1 MHLENV
7 TDILVHM
14 SLNEITYC
22 SECKS
27 MSPCF
32 KQLNTEELTRANE
45 NKVQIQF
52 KKGEIIS
59 KQGSFVTHV
68 MYLKNG
74 FAKVY
79 KETSQEH
86 NLILDI
92 IPAGK
97 LIGLT
102 SLFNQDT
109 IARFSVA
116 ALDHAT
122 VCSIDRKT
130 IEALIHQNS
139 QFAESIVRSLNQES
153 LQFYDKMASITQ
165 KQMNGR
171 VADAILYL
179 SENIFNSQKFKMILS
194 RKDLAEFTGM
204 SMMSVVRTLKE
215 FKSAHIIEDKDGHI
229 EIKDIKTLKQ
239 ISIKG

>member
-1 MHLENV
+1 MDQVENIHCISCKFKS
-7 TDILVHM
+7 TCFQKLNQDEL
-14 SLNEITYC
+14 SL
-22 SECKS
+22 
-27 MSPCF
+27 
-32 KQLNTEELTRANE
+32 ANE

-59 KQGSFVTHV
+59 KQGSFVTHI
-68 MYLKNG
+68 MYLKDG

-79 KETSQEH
+79 KETSLEN

-92 IPAGK
+92 IPAGQ

-102 SLFNQDT
+102 SLFNQDN

-116 ALDHAT
+116 ALDHT
-122 VCSIDRKT
+122 RVCSIDRKT
-130 IEALIHQNS
+130 VEKLIHQNS
-139 QFAESIVRSLNQES
+139 QFAESIITSLNKES
-153 LQFYDKMASITQ
+153 LQFYDKMASLTQ

-179 SENIFNSQKFKMILS
+179 SESIFNSYKFKMILS

-204 SMMSVVRTLKE
+204 STMSVVRTLKE
-215 FKSAHIIEDKDGHI
+215 FKTANI
-229 EIKDIKTLKQ
+229 IKDNNGVVEILDKSTLEQ

>member
-1 MHLENV
+1 MSQDENINC
-7 TDILVHM
+7 TSCKFM
-14 SLNEITYC
+14 ST
-22 SECKS
+22 
-27 MSPCF
+27 CF
-32 KQLNTEELTRANE
+32 RQLNKDELALASE

-79 KETSQEH
+79 KETSLEN

-92 IPAGK
+92 IPPGK

-102 SLFNQDT
+102 SLFNQDN

-116 ALDHAT
+116 ALDNT
-122 VCSIDRKT
+122 KVCSIDRKT
-130 IEALIHQNS
+130 IEKLIHQNS
-139 QFAESIVRSLNQES
+139 QFAESIITSLNKES

-179 SENIFNSQKFKMILS
+179 AENIFNSTRFRMILS
-194 RKDLAEFTGM
+194 RKELAEFTGM
-204 SMMSVVRTLKE
+204 SMMSVVRTIKNMKNE
-215 FKSAHIIEDKDGHI
+215 GIIQDHKGDIIIED
-229 EIKDIKTLKQ
+229 LKNLKL
-239 ISIKG
+239 ISLKG

>member
-1 MHLENV
+1 
-7 TDILVHM
+7 M
-14 SLNEITYC
+14 SLVENINCT
-22 SECKS
+22 SCKF
-27 MSPCF
+27 MSTCF
-32 KQLNTEELTRANE
+32 QQLKQDELILANK

-59 KQGSFVTHV
+59 KQGSFVTHI
-68 MYLKNG
+68 MYLKDG

-79 KETSQEH
+79 KETSLEN

-102 SLFNQDT
+102 SLFNQDN
-109 IARFSVA
+109 IARFSVT
-116 ALDHAT
+116 ALDHT
-122 VCSIDRKT
+122 KVCSIDRKT
-130 IEALIHQNS
+130 VEKLIHTNS
-139 QFAESIVRSLNQES
+139 LFAESIITSLNKES

-179 SENIFNSQKFKMILS
+179 SETIFNSNKFKMILS

-204 SMMSVVRTLKE
+204 STMSVVRTLKE
-215 FKSAHIIEDKDGHI
+215 FKSANIIEDTNGVM
-229 EIKDIKTLKQ
+229 EIKDKNTLKQ

>member
-1 MHLENV
+1 MN
-7 TDILVHM
+7 T
-14 SLNEITYC
+14 
-22 SECKS
+22 SESFNCVNCKFKS
-27 MSPCF
+27 ACF
-32 KQLNTEELTRANE
+32 KQLNDDELFLANS

-59 KQGSFVTHV
+59 KQGSFVTHI

-79 KETSQEH
+79 KETSIEH

-92 IPAGK
+92 IPSGK

-102 SLFNQDT
+102 SLFNQDN

-116 ALDHAT
+116 ALDNSK

-130 IEALIHQNS
+130 FEKLIHQNS
-139 QFAESIVRSLNQES
+139 NFAESIITSLNQES
-153 LQFYDKMASITQ
+153 LQFYDKMASLTQ

-179 SENIFNSQKFKMILS
+179 SDAIFSSNKFKMILS

-204 SMMSVVRTLKE
+204 STMSVVRTLKE
-215 FKSAHIIEDKDGHI
+215 FKEANIIEDKNGTI
-229 EIKDIKTLKQ
+229 EIKDIITLEQ

>member
-1 MHLENV
+1 MAENFDC
-7 TDILVHM
+7 T
-14 SLNEITYC
+14 NCNY
-22 SECKS
+22 KS
-27 MSPCF
+27 TCF
-32 KQLNTEELTRANE
+32 KKLTKEELLLANN

-59 KQGSFVTHV
+59 KQGSFVTHI
-68 MYLKNG
+68 MYLKSG

-79 KETSQEH
+79 KETSLEN

-102 SLFNQDT
+102 SLFNQDN

-116 ALDHAT
+116 ALENT
-122 VCSIDRKT
+122 QVCSIDRKT
-130 IEALIHQNS
+130 VEQLFHQNS
-139 QFAESIVRSLNQES
+139 IFAESIITSLNQEA
-153 LQFYDKMASITQ
+153 LQFYDKMASLTQ

-179 SENIFNSQKFKMILS
+179 SETIFKTNKFKMILS

-204 SMMSVVRTLKE
+204 SMMSVIRTLKE
-215 FKSAHIIEDKDGHI
+215 MTKEGIIDDNKGYI
-229 EIKDIKTLKQ
+229 DIKKLNILKQ
-239 ISIKG
+239 ISQVG